1 MGEFEVP
8 IQNLDE
14 SRADRAVLRSS
25 ETLEMLLKV
34 QSGVIPVAAL
44 ATAKLEKNEVALFL
58 ARELLFLRSVADGA
72 KLSMLA
78 TLLDELHVALLDG
91 ANAKIEMER
100 SIKKVS

>member
-1 MGEFEVP
+1 MGVFEVP

-14 SRADRAVLRSS
+14 SRADRAALRSN
-25 ETLEMLLKV
+25 ETFEMLLKV

-44 ATAKLEKNEVALFL
+44 EAAKLEKNEVALFL

-78 TLLDELHVALLDG
+78 ILFDELHVALLDG
-91 ANAKIEMER
+91 ANATIESER
-100 SIKKVS
+100 AIKKVS